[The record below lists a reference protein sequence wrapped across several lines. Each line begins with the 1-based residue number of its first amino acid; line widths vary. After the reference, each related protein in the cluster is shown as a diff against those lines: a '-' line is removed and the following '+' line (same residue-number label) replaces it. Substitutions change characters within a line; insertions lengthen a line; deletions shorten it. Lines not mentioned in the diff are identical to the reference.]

1 MLRINIMNNDQ
12 AGTRQLNGTV
22 EVLQSNNSLTADK
35 VANLVMKGNDDL
47 KEKLQEKI
55 DDNKNEINDIK
66 CNIREINTKLKD
78 KEKIVGLQIIN
89 AVCYALLFIATI
101 VLSAFI
107 EKYFLK

>member
-1 MLRINIMNNDQ
+1 MNNDQ

-22 EVLQSNNSLTADK
+22 EALQSNNSLTADK
-35 VANLVMKGNDDL
+35 VANIVMKGNDDL
-47 KEKLQEKI
+47 EEKLQRKI
-55 DDNKNEINDIK
+55 DENKKEIGEIQNDIGK
-66 CNIREINTKLKD
+66 IKTKLEDKD
-78 KEKIVGLQIIN
+78 KIVGLQIKN